1 MASRLP
7 ITGPDTA
14 KLPTI
19 HAMGER
25 GVMRHSPATEAM
37 LSAIKGDVRT
47 RVDTIVDD
55 AEGVVMGLSNE
66 AEIEAVLDGAL
77 VAVEK
82 ALTEAAEAMARE
94 ILLDYQKKL
103 H

>member
-1 MASRLP
+1 
-7 ITGPDTA
+7 
-14 KLPTI
+14 
-19 HAMGER
+19 
-25 GVMRHSPATEAM
+25 MRHSPATEAM
-37 LSAIKGDVRT
+37 LSAIKGDVRN

-55 AEGVVMGLSNE
+55 AEGVVMELSNE

-77 VAVEK
+77 VAVEN

-94 ILLDYQKKL
+94 ILLDYQNKI

>member
-1 MASRLP
+1 
-7 ITGPDTA
+7 
-14 KLPTI
+14 
-19 HAMGER
+19 
-25 GVMRHSPATEAM
+25 MRHSAATDAM
-37 LSAIKGDVRT
+37 LSAIKGDVRH

-55 AEGVVMGLSNE
+55 AEGVVMQLSNE

-77 VAVEK
+77 VEVEN

-94 ILLDYQKKL
+94 ILLDYQRKI

>member
-1 MASRLP
+1 
-7 ITGPDTA
+7 
-14 KLPTI
+14 
-19 HAMGER
+19 
-25 GVMRHSPATEAM
+25 MRHSPATEAM
-37 LSAIKGDVRT
+37 LSAIKGDVRN

-77 VAVEK
+77 VAVEN

>member
-1 MASRLP
+1 
-7 ITGPDTA
+7 
-14 KLPTI
+14 
-19 HAMGER
+19 
-25 GVMRHSPATEAM
+25 MRHSAATEAM
-37 LSAIKGDVRT
+37 LGAIKGDVRT

-55 AEGVVMGLSNE
+55 AEGVVMQLSNE

-77 VAVEK
+77 VEVEK

-94 ILLDYQKKL
+94 ILIDYQRRM

>member
-1 MASRLP
+1 
-7 ITGPDTA
+7 
-14 KLPTI
+14 
-19 HAMGER
+19 
-25 GVMRHSPATEAM
+25 MRHSPATEAM
-37 LSAIKGDVRT
+37 LSAIKGDVRN

-55 AEGVVMGLSNE
+55 AEGVVMELSNE

-77 VAVEK
+77 VAVEN

-94 ILLDYQKKL
+94 ILLDYQNKL

>member
-1 MASRLP
+1 
-7 ITGPDTA
+7 
-14 KLPTI
+14 
-19 HAMGER
+19 
-25 GVMRHSPATEAM
+25 M

-55 AEGVVMGLSNE
+55 AEGVVMELSNE
-66 AEIEAVLDGAL
+66 GEIEAVLDGAL
-77 VAVEK
+77 VSVEK

>member
-1 MASRLP
+1 
-7 ITGPDTA
+7 
-14 KLPTI
+14 
-19 HAMGER
+19 
-25 GVMRHSPATEAM
+25 MRHSPTTEAM

-55 AEGVVMGLSNE
+55 AEVVVMDLSNE

-77 VAVEK
+77 ISVEK
-82 ALTEAAEAMARE
+82 ALTEAAEALARE

>member
-1 MASRLP
+1 
-7 ITGPDTA
+7 
-14 KLPTI
+14 
-19 HAMGER
+19 
-25 GVMRHSPATEAM
+25 MRHSAATDAM
-37 LSAIKGDVRT
+37 LSAIKGDVRS
-47 RVDTIVDD
+47 RVDSIVDD
-55 AEGVVMGLSNE
+55 AEGVVMQLSNE

-94 ILLDYQKKL
+94 ILLDYQRKI

>member
-1 MASRLP
+1 
-7 ITGPDTA
+7 
-14 KLPTI
+14 
-19 HAMGER
+19 
-25 GVMRHSPATEAM
+25 M

-47 RVDTIVDD
+47 RVDTIVDG
-55 AEGVVMGLSNE
+55 AEGVVMELSNE

-77 VAVEK
+77 VSVEQ

>member
-1 MASRLP
+1 
-7 ITGPDTA
+7 
-14 KLPTI
+14 
-19 HAMGER
+19 
-25 GVMRHSPATEAM
+25 MRHSPGTEAM

-55 AEGVVMGLSNE
+55 AEGVVMELSNE